1 VDEEMVMR
9 VFLSVLGLALG
20 LTAGAAVAQT
30 AAEREACQSDFEKY
44 CPGVKPGGG
53 RVVECLSKHL
63 DQLTPQ
69 CKTVV
74 EANMPK

>member
-1 VDEEMVMR
+1 MKMV
-9 VFLSVLGLALG
+9 LSAFCLALG
-20 LTAGAAVAQT
+20 LSAGVAFAQT
-30 AAEREACQSDFEKY
+30 AAEREACQADFEKY
-44 CPGVKPGGG
+44 CAGVQPGGG

-63 DQLTPQ
+63 NQLTPQ

>member
-1 VDEEMVMR
+1 MEAIVMR
-9 VFLSVLGLALG
+9 VFLSVLGVVLG
-20 LTAGAAVAQT
+20 LAVSAAMAQT
-30 AAEREACQSDFEKY
+30 AAEREACQADFEKY
-44 CPGVKPGGG
+44 CPGVEPGGG

-74 EANMPK
+74 EAHMPK

>member
-1 VDEEMVMR
+1 MKMV
-9 VFLSVLGLALG
+9 LSAFGLALG
-20 LTAGAAVAQT
+20 LSAGAAMAQT
-30 AAEREACQSDFEKY
+30 AAEREACQADFEKY
-44 CPGVKPGGG
+44 CSGVQPGGG

>member
-1 VDEEMVMR
+1 MKM
-9 VFLSVLGLALG
+9 FLSVLGLALG

-30 AAEREACQSDFEKY
+30 AAEREACQADFEKF